1 MIGIYKITNVVN
13 NKVYI
18 GQSVDIDRR
27 WIQHQHCAFWAGKAN
42 KLYYCDL
49 YKAMREFG
57 LSNFKHEV
65 IEECAIECL
74 DEREEYWIQYYNSFE
89 NGYNMTHGGENHRGE
104 SHGKSQFTDEEVY
117 EIRELYAS
125 GAIKSTDAYELYY
138 KDRIGESGFK
148 KIWNGYTWKHIHMD
162 VYTEENKARHKF
174 LRNSNSQNNSH
185 AKLGEEDVILI
196 RTRKKN
202 GESLQDVYKDYNDIL
217 TLGSFKNLWYGY
229 TWKYIIV

>member
-1 MIGIYKITNVVN
+1 MIGIYKITNVVT
-13 NKVYI
+13 NKVYV
-18 GQSVDIDRR
+18 GQSIDIDRR
-27 WIQHQHCAFWAGKAN
+27 WAQHQHCAFWAGKAN

-89 NGYNMTHGGENHRGE
+89 NGYNMTRGGENHRGE

-125 GAIKSTDAYELYY
+125 GSIKSTDAYELYY
-138 KDRIGESGFK
+138 KDRIGISGFR
-148 KIWNGYTWKHIHMD
+148 KIWNGTTWKHVHMD
-162 VYTEENKARHKF
+162 VYTEENKARHKY
-174 LRNSNSQNNSH
+174 LRNSNSQTNSH

-202 GESLQDVYKDYNDIL
+202 GESLQEVYKDYNDIL